1 MRVYDGEGKP
11 HQDAA
16 QNVRGAGLH
25 LPLDTRSALRW
36 LSFILLAY
44 VMLGL
49 QVGLYAFAP
58 INFVLIAVVFIVVN
72 ATREPAV
79 IACFIL
85 GVLHDLIVGA
95 GPIGQYA
102 LAYCCVALLVAGDE
116 RAIASDH
123 PATHFLVTLF
133 GSIIVAIVLKILSVW
148 HGIGTSILTD
158 LLTGFYTAIAAVVV
172 LYVLSKLR
180 KKFRFRTSI
189 GR

>member
-1 MRVYDGEGKP
+1 
-11 HQDAA
+11 
-16 QNVRGAGLH
+16 
-25 LPLDTRSALRW
+25 
-36 LSFILLAY
+36 
-44 VMLGL
+44 MLGL
-49 QVGLYAFAP
+49 QVGLYAFVP
-58 INFVLIAVVFIVVN
+58 INFVLISAVFIVIN

-79 IACFIL
+79 IACFVL
-85 GVLHDLIVGA
+85 GVLQDLVVGT

-133 GSIIVAIVLKILSVW
+133 GGVVVAIVLKVIAVW

-158 LLTGFYTAIAAVVV
+158 LLSGFYTSIAAVIV